1 MGKSNTESK
10 RSLRPSRKP
19 VGHSV
24 VRPIPEVETPAEQVG
39 RGQTQVDPHHMERVG
54 IRATLAAPRVEHA
67 QVRLGEE
74 EPATGERDEVLAGK
88 GPAGTVLGDGTV
100 QQGGAD
106 VERRDLEG
114 AQLTVELRA
123 HVDGLHRAIV
133 QPDTP
138 AEEGVPVAREVVRV
152 DSLEE
157 ELAFLGEA
165 EGEPGQVHL
174 PVVDLRLRKVGVD
187 GEVRAQI
194 RGDVVEDVRA
204 EIAGVGRGGAL
215 GGDGGRAPDEVRL
228 HVQPEPLP
236 DFVEPCDETRPPSS
250 PRRSDCARSRSSGL
264 PRSYGRSSARS

>member
-24 VRPIPEVETPAEQVG
+24 VRPIPEVETPAEQVD

-123 HVDGLHRAIV
+123 HVDGLHRAFFSPMRRLKKAFPSPEKFYSLI
-133 QPDTP
+133 PCRKNSRFS
-138 AEEGVPVAREVVRV
+138 GKRRGNRVR
-152 DSLEE
+152 
-157 ELAFLGEA
+157 FT
-165 EGEPGQVHL
+165 
-174 PVVDLRLRKVGVD
+174 
-187 GEVRAQI
+187 
-194 RGDVVEDVRA
+194 
-204 EIAGVGRGGAL
+204 
-215 GGDGGRAPDEVRL
+215 
-228 HVQPEPLP
+228 
-236 DFVEPCDETRPPSS
+236 C
-250 PRRSDCARSRSSGL
+250 RSST
-264 PRSYGRSSARS
+264 SVSAKSVLMVRFARRLGVML